1 MGQSLDPN
9 EVMWNRMTAE
19 TLRTKAEEGAMVLLP
34 VASTEQHGPHLA
46 TGVDTF
52 LCTEACRRTAL
63 EIAEH
68 HPVVVAPCVWMGLA
82 EHHMEFG
89 GTFTVSLRTWHSL
102 LEDLC
107 RSIQRHG
114 FPKIAIVNGHGG
126 NMSALNALTTDLTR
140 DLGIPIATTT
150 YLIPTSHA
158 GELVD
163 ILEDQ
168 TGVIHACEAETSMM
182 MRAHPD
188 LVERSRLEEAT
199 GLNSSMSDVLEPAV
213 HRWHSFMELTPSGV
227 LGDARRSS
235 PEKGEMLFYVMAKS
249 LANALLDETLWPE
262 A

>member
-19 TLRTKAEEGAMVLLP
+19 TLRAKADEGAMVLLP

-52 LCTEACRRTAL
+52 LCTEACRLTAL
-63 EIAEH
+63 ELANS

-89 GTFTVSLRTWHSL
+89 GTFTLSLRTWHSL

-114 FPKIAIVNGHGG
+114 FKKIAIINGHGG
-126 NMSALNALTTDLTR
+126 NISALNALTTDLTR
-140 DLGIPIATTT
+140 DLGMSIATTT
-150 YLIPTSHA
+150 YLIPAMNA

-182 MRAHPD
+182 MHACPD
-188 LVERSRLEEAT
+188 LVEHSRLNEAT
-199 GLNSSMSDVLEPAV
+199 GLNSSMSEVLEPPV
-213 HRWHSFMELTPSGV
+213 HRWHSFKELTSTGV
-227 LGDARRSS
+227 LGDARRSTA
-235 PEKGEMLFYVMAKS
+235 EKGEKLFDVMAKS
-249 LANALLDETLWPE
+249 LARALLDEKLWPE
-262 A
+262 V